1 MVNSVFLQHITNHYI
16 SFQYIVVAFLFV
28 ELVFPEV
35 HDFFITKTIFLH
47 FSPVAHSTQF
57 KLQISF
63 LLGLGQLLQFKI
75 YKTTLWFILYG
86 SAHAHLIW
94 YKKVKYQTF
103 YDGLEIRIASL
114 RSVLSGHFPTS
125 SNFQQVSTVLLSSST
140 TSSLYHLP
148 TTHQR

>member
-1 MVNSVFLQHITNHYI
+1 M
-16 SFQYIVVAFLFV
+16 
-28 ELVFPEV
+28 ELVFPVV

-114 RSVLSGHFPTS
+114 RSVISGQFPTG
-125 SNFQQVSTVLLSSST
+125 SNLQQVSLVYLSPFK
-140 TSSLYHLP
+140 TSFVYPYIWHPNVYPHMWAKSPHVWSQLCV
-148 TTHQR
+148 Q